1 MAEEVVDPKDKKKK
15 KKNIVL
21 CPECDE
27 EVDVDEEDECSSCG
41 LNVKIVMD
49 KDRYDRALQ
58 RLRERREA
66 ENPDKKKKKSGSG
79 GSWNPFG

>member
-1 MAEEVVDPKDKKKK
+1 MAEEVVDPKNKKK

-41 LNVKIVMD
+41 LNVKLVMD
-49 KDRYDRALQ
+49 KDRYERALQ

-66 ENPDKKKKKSGSG
+66 ENPDKKKKKTSGTG
-79 GSWNPFG
+79 WNPFGS